1 MKIVYT
7 HLLNLLEQQPK
18 LEELSELLFQLG
30 HEHEI
35 DGEVL
40 DMEITPNRG
49 DCLSL
54 KGLARDL
61 NYFYQAKELPKSDIT
76 LPALEL
82 QFDNKAQD
90 MCPNISFMQIEI
102 EQVPTKY
109 EPYLEAYFADLSINR
124 NNFFT
129 DISNYLAYESGQPTH
144 CFDQSSM
151 QGHFSLAK
159 KKLKT
164 KFKTLLD
171 TEIELTNE
179 NLVFLLDD
187 QVISLAG
194 IMGGASTACSADTTK
209 VLVECAYFQPEE
221 ILGKARK
228 YNLSSEAAYKFERG
242 VDYLC
247 QEEVLR
253 RFLQIVSEH
262 TEVKSVAL
270 YSKQNKTTLAEVQYN
285 GDKLNAVVGINI
297 SQQEQKA
304 YLNALGFEAGKSITV
319 PAHRSDVDQLNDLA
333 EEVTR
338 MIGYN
343 NIPSQVLALPIMAK
357 QHKRSFEELVSR
369 YLINQGCFEVINNPF
384 TDFEGKEAIAVD
396 NPLDKQRAMLRTC
409 LMNSIRIN
417 IAYNQNRQKDSIKFF
432 EFSDIYKTSGTE
444 RRFAFAISGRVNKNA
459 KEFNTQLDY
468 AYLKGLVN
476 SICNDI
482 LKVQPTYELASKRGY
497 DFYESL
503 TLNGIEIGGLG
514 KISEDTIESKVKTPV
529 FACELTI
536 DDLKVP
542 DHNFV
547 PTSDFPASYRDLSF
561 SLSDLEKVGTLTEL
575 VNNTTTNH
583 DLLRESFIF
592 DFFQNKKL
600 NLLKLGFRFKFQAAD
615 RSLTDEEIDE
625 IMDKLISNSMAL
637 DGISI
642 EGL

>member
-1 MKIVYT
+1 MKIVYS

-61 NYFYQAKELPKSDIT
+61 NYFYQAKELPKSDVEI
-76 LPALEL
+76 PALDL
-82 QFDNKAQD
+82 QFENKAQEL
-90 MCPNISFMQIEI
+90 CPNISFMEIEI
-102 EQVPTKY
+102 KKVPTKY
-109 EPYLEAYFADLSINR
+109 KPYLDSYFTDLGINK

-129 DISNYLAYESGQPTH
+129 DISNYIAYESGQPTH
-144 CFDQSSM
+144 CFDQSTM
-151 QGHFSLAK
+151 LGHFSLAK
-159 KKLKT
+159 KELKT
-164 KFKTLLD
+164 KFRTLLD
-171 TEIELTNE
+171 SEIELTDE

-187 QVISLAG
+187 EVISLAG
-194 IMGGASTACSADTTK
+194 TMGGASTACSADTTK
-209 VLVECAYFQPEE
+209 VLIECAYFQPEE

-247 QEEVLR
+247 QEDVLR
-253 RFLQIVSEH
+253 RFLYIVSEH
-262 TEVKSVAL
+262 TEVESVSF
-270 YSKQNKTTLAEVQYN
+270 YSEQKKTTLSEVSFDS
-285 GDKLNAVVGINI
+285 DKLNSVIGINI
-297 SQQEQKA
+297 SEQEQLS
-304 YLNALGFEAGKSITV
+304 YLKALGFEFGNSIIV
-319 PAHRSDVDQLNDLA
+319 PAHRSDVDQINDLA

-343 NIPSQVLALPIMAK
+343 NIPSQVLALPVMAK
-357 QHKRSFEELVSR
+357 HRKRSFEDMVGR

-384 TDFEGKEAIAVD
+384 SDFEGKEAIAVD

-409 LMNSIRIN
+409 LMNSIRTN

-432 EFSDIYKTSGTE
+432 EFSDIYKTSGSE
-444 RRFAFAISGRVNKNA
+444 RRFALAIAGRVNKNA
-459 KEFNTQLDY
+459 KEFNAQLDY
-468 AYLKGLVN
+468 GYLKGLIN
-476 SICNDI
+476 SICTDI
-482 LKVQPTYELASKRGY
+482 LKAQPTYELADKRGY
-497 DFYESL
+497 DFYEAL
-503 TLNGIEIGGLG
+503 TINGSKIGGLG
-514 KISEDTIESKVKTPV
+514 KISKETIDTKVKTPV

-536 DDLKVP
+536 DDLEVP
-542 DHNFV
+542 DNNFV

-561 SLSDLEKVGTLTEL
+561 SLSDLEKVGTLTQL
-575 VNNTTTNH
+575 VNTTTEYH
-583 DLLRESFIF
+583 DLLTESFIF

-615 RSLTDEEIDE
+615 KSLTDEEIDQ
-625 IMDKLISNSMAL
+625 IMDKLISDSMAL

>member
-18 LEELSELLFQLG
+18 LKELSDLLFQLG

-61 NYFYQAKELPKSDIT
+61 NYFYQARELPKSDMT

-90 MCPNISFMQIEI
+90 VCPNISFMQIEI

-109 EPYLEAYFADLSINR
+109 EPYLEAYFANLGINK

-171 TEIELTNE
+171 TEIELTGE
-179 NLVFLLDD
+179 NLVFSLDD

-194 IMGGASTACSADTTK
+194 IMGGASTACSATTTQ
-209 VLVECAYFQPEE
+209 VLVECAYFKPEE

-228 YNLSSEAAYKFERG
+228 YNLSSDAAYKFERG

-247 QEEVLR
+247 QEDVLR
-253 RFLQIVSEH
+253 RFLQIVCDH
-262 TEVKSVAL
+262 TKVKSVSLYTEQSKIAL
-270 YSKQNKTTLAEVQYN
+270 ADVPYDSA
-285 GDKLNAVVGINI
+285 KLNAVLGINI
-297 SQQEQKA
+297 TEKEQLG
-304 YLNALGFEAGKSITV
+304 YLSALGFQSGKNITV

-343 NIPSQVLALPIMAK
+343 NIPSKVLALPVMAK
-357 QHKRSFEELVSR
+357 KQQRSFEELVGN

-409 LMNSIRIN
+409 LMNSIRN
-417 IAYNQNRQKDSIKFF
+417 NVAYNQNRQKDSIKFF
-432 EFSDIYKTSGTE
+432 EFSDIYKTSGRE
-444 RRFAFAISGRVNKNA
+444 RRFALAISGRVNKNA

-482 LKVQPTYELASKRGY
+482 LKVQPAYELVSKRGY

-514 KISEDTIESKVKTPV
+514 KISKDTIDSKVKTSV

-542 DHNFV
+542 DNNFV
-547 PTSDFPASYRDLSF
+547 PTSDFPASYRDLSY

-600 NLLKLGFRFKFQAAD
+600 DILKLGFRFKFQAAD
-615 RSLTDEEIDE
+615 KSLTDEEIDE
-625 IMDKLISNSMAL
+625 IMDKLISDSMAL

>member
-1 MKIVYT
+1 MKIVYS

-18 LEELSELLFQLG
+18 LKELSELLFQLG

-61 NYFYQAKELPKSDIT
+61 NYFYQAKELPKSDMT

-90 MCPNISFMQIEI
+90 VCPNISFMEIEI

-109 EPYLEAYFADLSINR
+109 EPYLEAYFADLGINK

-144 CFDQSSM
+144 CFDQNAM

-171 TEIELTNE
+171 TEIELTEE
-179 NLVFLLDD
+179 NLVFSLDD
-187 QVISLAG
+187 AVVSLAG

-270 YSKQNKTTLAEVQYN
+270 YSEQNKTTLAEVPYN
-285 GDKLNAVVGINI
+285 SDKLNAVVGIDI
-297 SQQEQKA
+297 SQQEQIA
-304 YLNALGFEAGKSITV
+304 YLSALGFEAGKSITV

-343 NIPSQVLALPIMAK
+343 NIASQVLALPVRAK
-357 QHKRSFEELVSR
+357 KQQRSFEELVGN
-369 YLINQGCFEVINNPF
+369 YLINQGFFEVINNPF
-384 TDFEGKEAIAVD
+384 TNFEGKEAIAVD

-417 IAYNQNRQKDSIKFF
+417 IAYNHNRQKDSIKFF

-444 RRFAFAISGRVNKNA
+444 RRFALAIAGRVNKNA
-459 KEFNTQLDY
+459 KEFNAQLDY
-468 AYLKGLVN
+468 GYLKGQVN
-476 SICNDI
+476 SICTDI
-482 LKVQPTYELASKRGY
+482 LKVQPTYELADKRGY
-497 DFYESL
+497 DFYENL
-503 TLNGIEIGGLG
+503 TINGSKIGGLG
-514 KISEDTIESKVKTPV
+514 KISKETIDTKVKTPV

-536 DDLKVP
+536 DDLQVP
-542 DHNFV
+542 DKNFV

-575 VNNTTTNH
+575 VNTYTKSH
-583 DLLRESFIF
+583 DLITESFVF

-600 NLLKLGFRFKFQAAD
+600 NILKLGFRFKFQASD
-615 RSLTDEEIDE
+615 KSLTDEEIDK
-625 IMDKLISNSMAL
+625 IIDKLINDSMAL

>member
-1 MKIVYT
+1 MKIVYS
-7 HLLNLLEQQPK
+7 HLLNHLEQQPK
-18 LEELSELLFQLG
+18 LKELSDLLFQLG

-61 NYFYQAKELPKSDIT
+61 NYFYQAKELPKSDMT
-76 LPALEL
+76 LPALDL

-90 MCPNISFMQIEI
+90 VCPNISFMQIEI

-109 EPYLEAYFADLSINR
+109 EPYLEAYFADLGINK

-144 CFDQSSM
+144 CFDQNTM

-171 TEIELTNE
+171 TEIELTEE
-179 NLVFLLDD
+179 NLVFSLDD
-187 QVISLAG
+187 AVVSLAG

-209 VLVECAYFQPEE
+209 VLVECAYFKPQE

-228 YNLSSEAAYKFERG
+228 YNLSSDAAYKFERG

-270 YSKQNKTTLAEVQYN
+270 YSEQNKTTLTEVPYN
-285 GDKLNAVVGINI
+285 SNKLNAVVGIDI
-297 SQQEQKA
+297 SQQEQMA
-304 YLNALGFEAGKSITV
+304 YLSALGFEAGKSITV

-343 NIPSQVLALPIMAK
+343 NIPSQVLALPVRAK
-357 QHKRSFEELVSR
+357 KQQRSFEELVGN
-369 YLINQGCFEVINNPF
+369 YLINQGFFEVINNPF

-417 IAYNQNRQKDSIKFF
+417 IAFNQNRQKDSIKFF

-444 RRFAFAISGRVNKNA
+444 RRFALAISGRVNKNA
-459 KEFNTQLDY
+459 KEFNAQLDY
-468 AYLKGLVN
+468 GHLKGLMN

-482 LKVQPTYELASKRGY
+482 LKVQPTYELANKRGY

-503 TLNGIEIGGLG
+503 SLNGIEIGGLG
-514 KISEDTIESKVKTPV
+514 KISKDTIESKVKTPV

-536 DDLKVP
+536 DNLAAP
-542 DHNFV
+542 DNQLT

-561 SLSDLEKVGTLTEL
+561 SLSDLEKVGTLTKL
-575 VNNTTTNH
+575 VDDITNNN
-583 DLLRESFIF
+583 DLITESFIF

-600 NLLKLGFRFKFQAAD
+600 NLLKLGFRFKFQAND
-615 RSLTDEEIDE
+615 KSLTDEEIDQ
-625 IMDKLISNSMAL
+625 IMDKLISDSLAL

>member
-1 MKIVYT
+1 MKIVYS

-18 LEELSELLFQLG
+18 LKELSDLLFQLG

-54 KGLARDL
+54 RGLARDL
-61 NYFYQAKELPKSDIT
+61 NYFYKAKELPKSDMI

-90 MCPNISFMQIEI
+90 VCPNISFMQIEI
-102 EQVPTKY
+102 EQVPTEY
-109 EPYLEAYFADLSINR
+109 EPYLEAYFADLGINK

-144 CFDQSSM
+144 CFDQNTM

-171 TEIELTNE
+171 TEIELTEE
-179 NLVFLLDD
+179 NLVFSLDD
-187 QVISLAG
+187 AVISLAG

-262 TEVKSVAL
+262 TEVMSVTL
-270 YSKQNKTTLAEVQYN
+270 YSEQNKTTLAEVPYN
-285 GDKLNAVVGINI
+285 GDKLNAVVGIDI
-297 SQQEQKA
+297 SQQEQMA
-304 YLNALGFEAGKSITV
+304 YLSALGFEAGKSITV

-343 NIPSQVLALPIMAK
+343 NVPSQVLALPVMAK
-357 QHKRSFEELVSR
+357 KQKRSFEELVGD

-396 NPLDKQRAMLRTC
+396 NPLDKQRAVLRTC
-409 LMNSIRIN
+409 LMNSIRAN

-444 RRFAFAISGRVNKNA
+444 RRFALAISGRVNKNA
-459 KEFNTQLDY
+459 KEFNAQLDY
-468 AYLKGLVN
+468 VYLKGLVN

-497 DFYESL
+497 VFYESL
-503 TLNGIEIGGLG
+503 TLNGIEIGGMG
-514 KISEDTIESKVKTPV
+514 KISKETIDSKVKTSV

-542 DHNFV
+542 DNNFM

-561 SLSDLEKVGTLTEL
+561 NLSDLEKVGTLTEL
-575 VNNTTTNH
+575 VNNTTANH
-583 DLLRESFIF
+583 DLLTESFIF

-615 RSLTDEEIDE
+615 KSLTDEEIDQ
-625 IMDKLISNSMAL
+625 IMDKLISDSMAL

>member
-1 MKIVYT
+1 MKIVYS
-7 HLLNLLEQQPK
+7 HLLNLLEQQPNLK
-18 LEELSELLFQLG
+18 ELSDLLFQLG

-61 NYFYQAKELPKSDIT
+61 NYFYQAKELPKSDMT

-90 MCPNISFMQIEI
+90 VCPNISFMQIEI

-109 EPYLEAYFADLSINR
+109 EPYLEAYFADLGINK

-144 CFDQSSM
+144 CFDQSTM
-151 QGHFSLAK
+151 EGYFSLEK
-159 KKLKT
+159 KELKT
-164 KFKTLLD
+164 KFNTLLGS
-171 TEIELTNE
+171 EIELTDD
-179 NLVFLLDD
+179 NLVFSLDD
-187 QVISLAG
+187 EVISLAG
-194 IMGGASTACSADTTK
+194 TMGGASTACSTNTTNA
-209 VLVECAYFQPEE
+209 LVECAYFKPEE

-247 QEEVLR
+247 QEDVLR
-253 RFLQIVSEH
+253 RFLQIVCDH
-262 TEVKSVAL
+262 TNVKSVSIYSEQSKKAL
-270 YSKQNKTTLAEVQYN
+270 TEVVY
-285 GDKLNAVVGINI
+285 DSSKLNSVIGIDI
-297 SQQEQKA
+297 TEQEQLS
-304 YLNALGFEAGKSITV
+304 YLSALGFKAGKNMTV
-319 PAHRSDVDQLNDLA
+319 PPHRSDVDQLNDLA

-343 NIPSQVLALPIMAK
+343 NIPSQVLALPVRAK
-357 QHKRSFEELVSR
+357 KQQRSFEELVGN

-384 TDFEGKEAIAVD
+384 TDFVSKEAIAVD
-396 NPLDKQRAMLRTC
+396 NPLDKQRGMLRTC
-409 LMNSIRIN
+409 LMNSIRAN

-432 EFSDIYKTSGTE
+432 EFSDIYKISGSE
-444 RRFAFAISGRVNKNA
+444 RRFALAVSGRINKNA
-459 KEFNTQLDY
+459 AEFNAQLDY

-476 SICNDI
+476 NICNDI
-482 LKVQPTYELASKRGY
+482 LKVQATYKLSDQSGY

-503 TLNGIEIGGLG
+503 SLNGIKLGGLG
-514 KISEDTIESKVKTPV
+514 KISKDTIDSKVKTPV

-536 DDLKVP
+536 DNLAVP
-542 DHNFV
+542 DNQF
-547 PTSDFPASYRDLSF
+547 TSISDFPASYRDLSF
-561 SLSDLEKVGTLTEL
+561 SLSDLAKVGILTEL
-575 VNNTTTNH
+575 VNDVTNGN
-583 DLLRESFIF
+583 DLLTESFIF

-600 NLLKLGFRFKFQAAD
+600 NLLKLGFRFKFQAED
-615 RSLTDEEIDE
+615 KSLTDEEIDQ
-625 IMDKLISNSMAL
+625 IMDKLISKSLTL

>member
-1 MKIVYT
+1 MKIVYP
-7 HLLNLLEQQPK
+7 HLLNFLEQQPK
-18 LEELSELLFQLG
+18 LEELSELLLQLG

-61 NYFYQAKELPKSDIT
+61 NYFYQAKELPKSTMT
-76 LPALEL
+76 LPELDL

-90 MCPNISFMQIEI
+90 LCPNISFMQIEI
-102 EQVPTKY
+102 DKVPTKY
-109 EPYLEAYFADLSINR
+109 EPYLEAYFTNLGISK

-151 QGHFSLAK
+151 QGNFSLEKKNLKAK
-159 KKLKT
+159 
-164 KFKTLLD
+164 FNTLLGS
-171 TEIELTNE
+171 EIELTEE

-187 QVISLAG
+187 EVISLAG
-194 IMGGASTACSADTTK
+194 TMGGASTACSDATTK

-247 QEEVLR
+247 QEDVLR
-253 RFLQIVSEH
+253 RFLHIVSEH
-262 TEVKSVAL
+262 AEIKSVAF
-270 YSKQNKTTLAEVQYN
+270 YSEQNKTTLAEVPFN
-285 GDKLNAVVGINI
+285 ADKLNAVVGIDI
-297 SQQEQKA
+297 AEQEQLD
-304 YLNALGFEAGKSITV
+304 YLSALGFVAGKNITV

-333 EEVTR
+333 EEITR

-343 NIPSQVLALPIMAK
+343 NIPSQVLALPIMTK
-357 QHKRSFEELVSR
+357 QHKRSFEEQVGS

-396 NPLDKQRAMLRTC
+396 NPLDKQRSMLRTC
-409 LMNSIRIN
+409 LMNSIRAN

-444 RRFAFAISGRVNKNA
+444 RRFALAIAGRVNKNA
-459 KEFNTQLDY
+459 KEFNAQLDY
-468 AYLKGLVN
+468 GYLKGLVN
-476 SICNDI
+476 SIFVDI
-482 LKVQPTYELASKRGY
+482 LKVQPTYELADKRGY
-497 DFYESL
+497 DFYE
-503 TLNGIEIGGLG
+503 TLIINGRKIGGLG
-514 KISEDTIESKVKTPV
+514 KISNETIDTKVKTPV
-529 FACELTI
+529 FACELII
-536 DDLKVP
+536 DNLKIP
-542 DHNFV
+542 DNQFAL
-547 PTSDFPASYRDLSF
+547 TSDFPASYRDLSY
-561 SLSDLEKVGTLTEL
+561 SLSDLEKVGTLTEI
-575 VNNTTTNH
+575 VNAATENY
-583 DLLRESFIF
+583 DLLTESFIF

-600 NLLKLGFRFKFQAAD
+600 DLLKLGFRFKFQAAD
-615 RSLTDEEIDE
+615 KSLTDEEIDQ
-625 IMDKLISNSMAL
+625 IMDKLISDSMAL

>member
-1 MKIVYT
+1 MKIVYS

-18 LEELSELLFQLG
+18 LKELSDILFQLG

-61 NYFYQAKELPKSDIT
+61 NYFYQAKELPKSDMT

-90 MCPNISFMQIEI
+90 VCPNISFMQIEI

-109 EPYLEAYFADLSINR
+109 EPYLEAYFANLGIKK

-144 CFDQSSM
+144 CFDQNTM

-171 TEIELTNE
+171 TEIELTEE
-179 NLVFLLDD
+179 NLVFSLDD
-187 QVISLAG
+187 TVISLAG

-247 QEEVLR
+247 QEETLR

-270 YSKQNKTTLAEVQYN
+270 YSEQNKTTLMEVPYN
-285 GDKLNAVVGINI
+285 SNKLNAVVGIDI
-297 SQQEQKA
+297 SQQEQMA
-304 YLNALGFEAGKSITV
+304 YFGALGFEAGKNITV
-319 PAHRSDVDQLNDLA
+319 PAYRSDVTQLNDLA

-343 NIPSQVLALPIMAK
+343 NIPSQVLALPVMTK
-357 QHKRSFEELVSR
+357 QHKRSFEDLVGR
-369 YLINQGCFEVINNPF
+369 YLINQGFFEVINNPF
-384 TDFEGKEAIAVD
+384 TDFEGKKAIAVD

-444 RRFAFAISGRVNKNA
+444 RRFALAISGRVNKNA
-459 KEFNTQLDY
+459 KEFNAQLDY
-468 AYLKGLVN
+468 GHLKGLVN

-482 LKVQPTYELASKRGY
+482 LKVQPTFELANKRGY

-503 TLNGIEIGGLG
+503 TLNGTEIGGLG
-514 KISEDTIESKVKTPV
+514 KISKDTIESKVKTPV

-536 DDLKVP
+536 NNLAVP
-542 DHNFV
+542 DNKFT

-561 SLSDLEKVGTLTEL
+561 SLINLDKVGTLTKL
-575 VNNTTTNH
+575 IDNTTNNN
-583 DLLRESFIF
+583 DLITESFIF

-600 NLLKLGFRFKFQAAD
+600 NLLKLGFRFKFHAKD
-615 RSLTDEEIDE
+615 KSLRDEEIDQ
-625 IMDKLISNSMAL
+625 IMDKLISDSLAV

>member
-1 MKIVYT
+1 MKIVYS
-7 HLLNLLEQQPK
+7 HLLKFLEKQPK

-61 NYFYQAKELPKSDIT
+61 NYFYQTKELPKSNME
-76 LPALEL
+76 LPALDL

-90 MCPNISFMQIEI
+90 VCPNISFMQIEI

-109 EPYLEAYFADLSINR
+109 EPYLEAYFTDLGINK

-144 CFDQSSM
+144 CFDQSTM
-151 QGHFSLAK
+151 EGHFSLEK

-164 KFKTLLD
+164 NFKTLLD
-171 TEIELTNE
+171 TEIELTDE
-179 NLVFLLDD
+179 NLVFSLGNE
-187 QVISLAG
+187 VISLAG
-194 IMGGASTACSADTTK
+194 IMGGASTACSATTTQ
-209 VLVECAYFQPEE
+209 VLVECAYFQPQE

-228 YNLSSEAAYKFERG
+228 YNLSSDAAYKFERG

-247 QEEVLR
+247 QEDVLR
-253 RFLQIVSEH
+253 RFLQIVCDH
-262 TEVKSVAL
+262 TNVKSVSIYAE
-270 YSKQNKTTLAEVQYN
+270 KNKTALAEVAY
-285 GDKLNAVVGINI
+285 DTAKLNAVIGIDI
-297 SQQEQKA
+297 TEQEQLG
-304 YLNALGFEAGKSITV
+304 YLTALGFQSGKNMTV

-343 NIPSQVLALPIMAK
+343 NIPSQVLALPVMAK
-357 QHKRSFEELVSR
+357 KQKKSFEELVGN

-384 TDFEGKEAIAVD
+384 TDYVGKEAIAVD

-409 LMNSIRIN
+409 LMNSIRTN
-417 IAYNQNRQKDSIKFF
+417 IAYNQNRQKDSIKLF
-432 EFSDIYKTSGTE
+432 EFSDIYKISGTE
-444 RRFAFAISGRVNKNA
+444 RRFALAISGRVNKNA
-459 KEFNTQLDY
+459 AEFNAQLDY
-468 AYLKGLVN
+468 AYLKGLMN

-482 LKVQPTYELASKRGY
+482 LKVQPTYELADKRGY

-503 TLNGIEIGGLG
+503 TLNGIRIGGLG
-514 KISEDTIESKVKTPV
+514 KISKETIDSKVKTSV

-536 DDLKVP
+536 DALEVP
-542 DHNFV
+542 DNHFV
-547 PTSDFPASYRDLSF
+547 QTSDFPASYRDLSF
-561 SLSDLEKVGTLTEL
+561 SLSDLEKVHTLTEI
-575 VNNTTTNH
+575 VNATTLNH
-583 DLLRESFIF
+583 ELLKESFIF

-600 NLLKLGFRFKFQAAD
+600 NLLKLGFRFKFQAED
-615 RSLTDEEIDE
+615 KSLTDEEIDQ
-625 IMDKLISNSMAL
+625 IMDNLISDSLAL

>member
-1 MKIVYT
+1 MKIVYS

-18 LEELSELLFQLG
+18 LQELSDLLFQLG

-35 DGEVL
+35 DGEIL

-61 NYFYQAKELPKSDIT
+61 NYFYQAKELPKSDMT

-90 MCPNISFMQIEI
+90 LCPNISFMQIEI

-109 EPYLEAYFADLSINR
+109 EPYLEAYFANLGINK

-144 CFDQSSM
+144 CFDQNTM

-171 TEIELTNE
+171 TEIELTEE
-179 NLVFLLDD
+179 NLVFSLDD
-187 QVISLAG
+187 TVISLAG

-270 YSKQNKTTLAEVQYN
+270 YSEQNKTTLMEVPYN
-285 GDKLNAVVGINI
+285 SNKLNAVVGIDI
-297 SQQEQKA
+297 SQQEQMA
-304 YLNALGFEAGKSITV
+304 YLRALGFEAGKSITV

-343 NIPSQVLALPIMAK
+343 NIPSQVLALPVRAK
-357 QHKRSFEELVSR
+357 KQQRSFEELVGN
-369 YLINQGCFEVINNPF
+369 YLINQGFFEVINNPF

-444 RRFAFAISGRVNKNA
+444 RRFALAISGRVNKNA
-459 KEFNTQLDY
+459 KEFNIQLDY
-468 AYLKGLVN
+468 GHLKGLVN

-482 LKVQPTYELASKRGY
+482 LKVQPTYELANKRGY

-514 KISEDTIESKVKTPV
+514 KISKDTIESKVKTPV

-536 DDLKVP
+536 DNLAVP
-542 DHNFV
+542 DNQLT

-561 SLSDLEKVGTLTEL
+561 SLSDLEKVGTLTKL
-575 VNNTTTNH
+575 VDDSTNEN
-583 DLLRESFIF
+583 DLITESFIF

-600 NLLKLGFRFKFQAAD
+600 NLLKLGFRFKFQAND
-615 RSLTDEEIDE
+615 KSLTDEEIDQ
-625 IMDKLISNSMAL
+625 IMSKLISDSLAL

>member
-1 MKIVYT
+1 MKIVYS

-18 LEELSELLFQLG
+18 LKELSELLFQLG

-61 NYFYQAKELPKSDIT
+61 NYFYQTKELPKSDLN
-76 LPALEL
+76 LPVLEL

-90 MCPNISFMQIEI
+90 VCPNISFMQIEI

-109 EPYLEAYFADLSINR
+109 EPYLEAYFADLGINK

-144 CFDQSSM
+144 CFDQNNM

-171 TEIELTNE
+171 TEIELTEE
-179 NLVFLLDD
+179 NLVFSLEDK
-187 QVISLAG
+187 VISLAG

-228 YNLSSEAAYKFERG
+228 YNLNSEAAYKFERG

-270 YSKQNKTTLAEVQYN
+270 YSEQNKTTLTEVPYN
-285 GDKLNAVVGINI
+285 GDKLNAVIGIDI
-297 SQQEQKA
+297 SQQEQMN
-304 YLNALGFEAGKSITV
+304 YLSALGFEYGKSITV

-343 NIPSQVLALPIMAK
+343 NIPSQVLALPVMAK
-357 QHKRSFEELVSR
+357 QNKRSFEGLVGS

-384 TDFEGKEAIAVD
+384 TDFAGKEAIAVD

-432 EFSDIYKTSGTE
+432 EFSDIYKTSGKE
-444 RRFAFAISGRVNKNA
+444 RRFVLAISGRVNKNA
-459 KEFNTQLDY
+459 KEFNAQLDY

-482 LKVQPTYELASKRGY
+482 LKVQPTYQLTNKRGY

-503 TLNGIEIGGLG
+503 SLNSIKIGGLG
-514 KISEDTIESKVKTPV
+514 KITKDTIESKVKTPV

-536 DDLKVP
+536 DNLTVP
-542 DHNFV
+542 DNQFT

-561 SLSDLEKVGTLTEL
+561 SLSDLDGAGTLTKL
-575 VNNTTTNH
+575 VDDTTNGC
-583 DLLRESFIF
+583 DLITESFIF

-600 NLLKLGFRFKFQAAD
+600 NLLKLGFRFKFQAED
-615 RSLTDEEIDE
+615 KSLTDEEIDK
-625 IMDKLISNSMAL
+625 IMDKLISDSLAL

>member
-1 MKIVYT
+1 MKIVYS

-18 LEELSELLFQLG
+18 LKELSDLFFQLG

-61 NYFYQAKELPKSDIT
+61 NYFYQTKELPKSDMT

-90 MCPNISFMQIEI
+90 VCPNISFMQIEI

-109 EPYLEAYFADLSINR
+109 EPYLEAYFADLGINK

-144 CFDQSSM
+144 CFDQSTM
-151 QGHFSLAK
+151 EGYFSLEK
-159 KKLKT
+159 KELKT
-164 KFKTLLD
+164 KFNTLLGS
-171 TEIELTNE
+171 EIELTDD
-179 NLVFLLDD
+179 NLVFSLDD
-187 QVISLAG
+187 EVISIAG
-194 IMGGASTACSADTTK
+194 TMGGASTACSTNTTNA
-209 VLVECAYFQPEE
+209 LVECAYFKPEE

-247 QEEVLR
+247 QEDVLR
-253 RFLQIVSEH
+253 RFLQIVCDH
-262 TEVKSVAL
+262 TNVKSVSIYSEQSKKAL
-270 YSKQNKTTLAEVQYN
+270 TEVVY
-285 GDKLNAVVGINI
+285 DSSKLNSVIGIDI
-297 SQQEQKA
+297 TEQEQLS
-304 YLNALGFEAGKSITV
+304 YLSALGFQAGKNMTV
-319 PAHRSDVDQLNDLA
+319 PPHRSDVDQLNDLA

-343 NIPSQVLALPIMAK
+343 NIPSQVLALPVRAK
-357 QHKRSFEELVSR
+357 KQQRSFEELVGN

-384 TDFEGKEAIAVD
+384 TDFVSKEAIAVD
-396 NPLDKQRAMLRTC
+396 NPLDKQRGMLRTC
-409 LMNSIRIN
+409 LMNSIRAN

-432 EFSDIYKTSGTE
+432 EFSDIYKISGSE
-444 RRFAFAISGRVNKNA
+444 RRFALAVSGRINKNA
-459 KEFNTQLDY
+459 AEFNAQLDY

-482 LKVQPTYELASKRGY
+482 LKVQATYKLSDQSGY

-503 TLNGIEIGGLG
+503 SLNGIKLGGLG
-514 KISEDTIESKVKTPV
+514 KISKDTIDSKVKTPV

-536 DDLKVP
+536 DNLAVP
-542 DHNFV
+542 DNQF
-547 PTSDFPASYRDLSF
+547 TSISDFPASYRDLSF
-561 SLSDLEKVGTLTEL
+561 SLSDLAKVGILTEL
-575 VNNTTTNH
+575 VNDVTNGN
-583 DLLRESFIF
+583 DLLTESFIF

-600 NLLKLGFRFKFQAAD
+600 NLLKLGFRFKFQAED
-615 RSLTDEEIDE
+615 KSLTDEEIDQ
-625 IMDKLISNSMAL
+625 IMDKLISKSLTL

>member
-18 LEELSELLFQLG
+18 LKELSDLLFQLG

-35 DGEVL
+35 EGEVF

-61 NYFYQAKELPKSDIT
+61 NYFYQAKELPKSNME
-76 LPALEL
+76 LPALDL

-90 MCPNISFMQIEI
+90 VCPNISFMQIEI

-109 EPYLEAYFADLSINR
+109 EPYLEAYFADLGINK

-144 CFDQSSM
+144 CFDQNTM

-171 TEIELTNE
+171 TEIELTEE
-179 NLVFLLDD
+179 NLVFSLDD
-187 QVISLAG
+187 EVISLAG
-194 IMGGASTACSADTTK
+194 TMGGDSTACSADTTK

-270 YSKQNKTTLAEVQYN
+270 YSEQNKTTLTEVPYN
-285 GDKLNAVVGINI
+285 SNKLNAVVGIDI
-297 SQQEQKA
+297 SQQEQMD
-304 YLNALGFEAGKSITV
+304 YLSALGFEAGKNITV
-319 PAHRSDVDQLNDLA
+319 PAHRSDIDQLNDLA
-333 EEVTR
+333 EEVAR

-343 NIPSQVLALPIMAK
+343 NIASQVLALPVRAK
-357 QHKRSFEELVSR
+357 KQQRSFEELVGN
-369 YLINQGCFEVINNPF
+369 YLINQGFFEVINNPF

-444 RRFAFAISGRVNKNA
+444 RRFALAISGRVNKNA
-459 KEFNTQLDY
+459 KEFNAQLDY
-468 AYLKGLVN
+468 GYLKGLLN
-476 SICNDI
+476 NICNDI
-482 LKVQPTYELASKRGY
+482 LKTQPSYELADKSGY
-497 DFYESL
+497 DFCESL
-503 TLNGIEIGGLG
+503 MLNGIKIGGLG
-514 KISEDTIESKVKTPV
+514 KINKDTIDSKVKTPV

-536 DDLKVP
+536 NALAVP
-542 DHNFV
+542 DNNFV

-575 VNNTTTNH
+575 VNTTTKNNA
-583 DLLRESFIF
+583 LLTESFVF

-615 RSLTDEEIDE
+615 KSLTDEEIDQ
-625 IMDKLISNSMAL
+625 IMDKLISDSMLL

>member
-1 MKIVYT
+1 MKIVYS

-18 LEELSELLFQLG
+18 LKELSDLLFQLG

-61 NYFYQAKELPKSDIT
+61 NYFYQAKELPKSDMT

-90 MCPNISFMQIEI
+90 VCPNISFMEIEI

-109 EPYLEAYFADLSINR
+109 EPYLEAYFADLGINK

-144 CFDQSSM
+144 CFDQNTM

-171 TEIELTNE
+171 TEIELTEE
-179 NLVFLLDD
+179 NLVFSLDD
-187 QVISLAG
+187 AVISLAG

-262 TEVKSVAL
+262 TEVKSVAF
-270 YSKQNKTTLAEVQYN
+270 YSEQKKTTLAEVPYN
-285 GDKLNAVVGINI
+285 SDKLNAVVGIDI
-297 SQQEQKA
+297 RQQEQMT
-304 YLNALGFEAGKSITV
+304 YLSALGFEAGKSITV
-319 PAHRSDVDQLNDLA
+319 PAHRSDVGQLNDLA

-343 NIPSQVLALPIMAK
+343 NIPTQVLALPVMAK
-357 QHKRSFEELVSR
+357 QQKRSFENLVGR

-384 TDFEGKEAIAVD
+384 TDFESKDAITVD
-396 NPLDKQRAMLRTC
+396 NPLDKQRAILRTC
-409 LMNSIRIN
+409 LMNSIRLN

-444 RRFAFAISGRVNKNA
+444 RRFALAISGRVNKNA
-459 KEFNTQLDY
+459 KEFNAQLDY
-468 AYLKGLVN
+468 AYLKGMVN

-482 LKVQPTYELASKRGY
+482 LKVQPTYELTDKRGY
-497 DFYESL
+497 NFYESL

-514 KISEDTIESKVKTPV
+514 KISKDTIGSKVKTPV

-536 DDLKVP
+536 DNLAVP
-542 DHNFV
+542 DNQLT
-547 PTSDFPASYRDLSF
+547 PISDFPASYRDLSF
-561 SLSDLEKVGTLTEL
+561 SLSDLDEVGTLTNL
-575 VNNTTTNH
+575 INDATNDNNLIT
-583 DLLRESFIF
+583 ESFIF

-600 NLLKLGFRFKFQAAD
+600 NLLKLGFRFKFQAKD
-615 RSLTDEEIDE
+615 KSLTDEEIDQ
-625 IMDKLISNSMAL
+625 IMDKLISDSIAL

>member
-1 MKIVYT
+1 MKIVYS

-18 LEELSELLFQLG
+18 LKELSDLLFQLG

-61 NYFYQAKELPKSDIT
+61 NYFYQAKELPKSDMT

-90 MCPNISFMQIEI
+90 VCPNISFMQIEI

-109 EPYLEAYFADLSINR
+109 EPYLEAYFADLGINK

-144 CFDQSSM
+144 CFDQNTM

-171 TEIELTNE
+171 TEIELTEE
-179 NLVFLLDD
+179 NLVFSLDD
-187 QVISLAG
+187 AVISLAG

-270 YSKQNKTTLAEVQYN
+270 YSEQNKTTLTEVPYN
-285 GDKLNAVVGINI
+285 SNKLNAVVGIDI
-297 SQQEQKA
+297 SQQEQMA
-304 YLNALGFEAGKSITV
+304 YLSALGFEAGKSITV

-343 NIPSQVLALPIMAK
+343 NIPSQVLALPVRAK
-357 QHKRSFEELVSR
+357 KQQRSFEELVGN
-369 YLINQGCFEVINNPF
+369 YLINQGFFEVINNPF

-444 RRFAFAISGRVNKNA
+444 RRFALAISGRVNKNA
-459 KEFNTQLDY
+459 KEFNAQLDY
-468 AYLKGLVN
+468 GHLKGLVN

-482 LKVQPTYELASKRGY
+482 LKVQPTYELANKRGY

-514 KISEDTIESKVKTPV
+514 KISKDTIESKVKTPV

-536 DDLKVP
+536 NNLAVP
-542 DHNFV
+542 NNQLA
-547 PTSDFPASYRDLSF
+547 PSSDFPASYRDLSF
-561 SLSDLEKVGTLTEL
+561 SLSDLEKVGTLTKL
-575 VNNTTTNH
+575 VDVATNDN
-583 DLLRESFIF
+583 DLITESFIF

-600 NLLKLGFRFKFQAAD
+600 NLLKLGFRFKFQAND
-615 RSLTDEEIDE
+615 KSLTDEEIDQ
-625 IMDKLISNSMAL
+625 IMDKLISDSLAL

>member
-1 MKIVYT
+1 MKIVYS
-7 HLLNLLEQQPK
+7 HLLNLLEQKPK

-35 DGEVL
+35 HGGVL

-54 KGLARDL
+54 KGIARDL
-61 NYFYQAKELPKSDIT
+61 NYFYQAKELPKSDMT
-76 LPALEL
+76 LPALEI

-90 MCPNISFMQIEI
+90 VCPNISFMQIEI
-102 EQVPTKY
+102 EQAPTKY
-109 EPYLEAYFADLSINR
+109 EPYLEAYFADLGINR

-144 CFDQSSM
+144 CFDQNTM
-151 QGHFSLAK
+151 QGHFSLTK
-159 KKLKT
+159 KRLKT

-171 TEIELTNE
+171 TEIELTDE
-179 NLVFLLDD
+179 NLVFSLDD

-242 VDYLC
+242 VDYIC

-253 RFLQIVSEH
+253 RFLHIVSEH

-270 YSKQNKTTLAEVQYN
+270 YSEQNKTTLAEVPYDANQ
-285 GDKLNAVVGINI
+285 LNAVVGIDI
-297 SQQEQKA
+297 SEQEQMA
-304 YLNALGFEAGKSITV
+304 YLSALGFATGKNMTV

-333 EEVTR
+333 EEVAR

-343 NIPSQVLALPIMAK
+343 NIPSQVLALPVMAK
-357 QHKRSFEELVSR
+357 QHKRSFEELVGR

-384 TDFEGKEAIAVD
+384 TDFEGKEAIPVD
-396 NPLDKQRAMLRTC
+396 NPLDKQRAKLRTC

-444 RRFAFAISGRVNKNA
+444 RRFALAISGRVNKNA
-459 KEFNTQLDY
+459 KEFNAQLDY

-482 LKVQPTYELASKRGY
+482 LKVQPTYGLASKRGY

-583 DLLRESFIF
+583 GLLRESFIF

>member
-1 MKIVYT
+1 MKIVYS
-7 HLLNLLEQQPK
+7 HLLNFLEQQPK
-18 LEELSELLFQLG
+18 LEELSELLLQLG

-35 DGEVL
+35 DDEVL

-61 NYFYQAKELPKSDIT
+61 NYFYQAKELPKSTMT
-76 LPALEL
+76 LPALDL

-90 MCPNISFMQIEI
+90 LCPNISFMQIEI

-109 EPYLEAYFADLSINR
+109 EPYLEAYFTNLGISK

-129 DISNYLAYESGQPTH
+129 DVSNYLAYESGQPTH
-144 CFDQSSM
+144 CFDQNTM
-151 QGHFSLAK
+151 QGNFSLEKKNLKAK
-159 KKLKT
+159 
-164 KFKTLLD
+164 FNTLLGS
-171 TEIELTNE
+171 EIELTEE

-187 QVISLAG
+187 EVISLAG
-194 IMGGASTACSADTTK
+194 TMGGASTACSDATTK

-228 YNLSSEAAYKFERG
+228 YNLTSEAAYKFERG

-247 QEEVLR
+247 QEDVLR
-253 RFLQIVSEH
+253 RFLYIVSEH
-262 TEVKSVAL
+262 AEIKSVAF
-270 YSKQNKTTLAEVQYN
+270 YSEQNKTILAEVPFDA
-285 GDKLNAVVGINI
+285 DKLNAVVGIDI
-297 SQQEQKA
+297 AEQEQFD
-304 YLNALGFEAGKSITV
+304 YLSALGFVTGKKITV

-333 EEVTR
+333 EEITR

-357 QHKRSFEELVSR
+357 QHKRSFEEQVGCF
-369 YLINQGCFEVINNPF
+369 LINQGCFEVINNPF
-384 TDFEGKEAIAVD
+384 TDFEGKESIAVD
-396 NPLDKQRAMLRTC
+396 NPLDKQRSMLRTC
-409 LMNSIRIN
+409 LMNSIRTN

-444 RRFAFAISGRVNKNA
+444 RRFALAIAGRVNKNA
-459 KEFNTQLDY
+459 KEFSAQLDY
-468 AYLKGLVN
+468 GYLKGLVN
-476 SICNDI
+476 SIFVDM
-482 LKVQPTYELASKRGY
+482 LKVQPTYELADKRGY
-497 DFYESL
+497 DFYE
-503 TLNGIEIGGLG
+503 TLIINGRKIGGLG
-514 KISEDTIESKVKTPV
+514 KISNETIDTKVKTPV
-529 FACELTI
+529 FACELII
-536 DDLKVP
+536 DDLKLP
-542 DHNFV
+542 DNQFAL
-547 PTSDFPASYRDLSF
+547 TSDFPASYRDLSY

-575 VNNTTTNH
+575 VNAATENY
-583 DLLRESFIF
+583 DLLTESFIF

-615 RSLTDEEIDE
+615 KSLTDEEIDQ
-625 IMDKLISNSMAL
+625 IMNKLISDSMAL

>member
-1 MKIVYT
+1 MKIVYS

-61 NYFYQAKELPKSDIT
+61 NYFYQAKELPKSDMEM
-76 LPALEL
+76 PALDL
-82 QFDNKAQD
+82 QFDNKAQEL
-90 MCPNISFMQIEI
+90 CPNISFMEIEI
-102 EQVPTKY
+102 EKVPTKY
-109 EPYLEAYFADLSINR
+109 ESYLESYFADLGINK

-144 CFDQSSM
+144 CFNQSTM
-151 QGHFSLAK
+151 QGHFTLAK
-159 KKLKT
+159 KELKT

-171 TEIELTNE
+171 IEIELTDD
-179 NLVFLLDD
+179 NLVFSLDD
-187 QVISLAG
+187 EVISLAG
-194 IMGGASTACSADTTK
+194 TMGGASTACSDNTTK

-242 VDYLC
+242 ADYLC
-247 QEEVLR
+247 QEDVLR
-253 RFLQIVSEH
+253 RFLYIVSEH
-262 TEVKSVAL
+262 TEIKSVAF
-270 YSKQNKTTLAEVQYN
+270 YSEQNKTTLAEVPF
-285 GDKLNAVVGINI
+285 DTDRLNAVIGIDI
-297 SQQEQKA
+297 SEKEQLG
-304 YLNALGFEAGKSITV
+304 YLSALGFVAGKNMSV

-343 NIPSQVLALPIMAK
+343 NIPSQVLALPVMAK
-357 QHKRSFEELVSR
+357 QHKRSFEDQVGR

-384 TDFEGKEAIAVD
+384 TDFEGKDAIAVD
-396 NPLDKQRAMLRTC
+396 NPLDKQRAILRTC
-409 LMNSIRIN
+409 LMNSIRTN

-444 RRFAFAISGRVNKNA
+444 RRFALVVSGRVNKNA
-459 KEFNTQLDY
+459 KEFNAQLDY
-468 AYLKGLVN
+468 GYLKGLIN
-476 SICNDI
+476 SICTDI
-482 LKVQPTYELASKRGY
+482 IKIQPTYELDDKRGY
-497 DFYESL
+497 DFYEAL
-503 TLNGIEIGGLG
+503 TLNGSKIGGLG
-514 KISEDTIESKVKTPV
+514 KISKETIDSKVKTPV

-536 DDLKVP
+536 DDLEVP
-542 DHNFV
+542 DNHFV
-547 PTSDFPASYRDLSF
+547 PISDFPASYRDLSF

-575 VNNTTTNH
+575 VKATTANQ
-583 DLLRESFIF
+583 DLLTESFIF

-600 NLLKLGFRFKFQAAD
+600 NLLKIGFRFKFQAAD
-615 RSLTDEEIDE
+615 KSLTDEEIDQ
-625 IMDKLISNSMAL
+625 IMDKVISDSMAL

>member
-1 MKIVYT
+1 MKIVYS

-18 LEELSELLFQLG
+18 LKELSDLLFQLG

-35 DGEVL
+35 DGEVF

-61 NYFYQAKELPKSDIT
+61 NYFYQAKELPKSDMT

-90 MCPNISFMQIEI
+90 VCPNISFMQIEI

-109 EPYLEAYFADLSINR
+109 KPYLEAYFADLGINK

-144 CFDQSSM
+144 CFDQNTM

-171 TEIELTNE
+171 TEIELTE
-179 NLVFLLDD
+179 KNLVFSLDD
-187 QVISLAG
+187 AVISVAG
-194 IMGGASTACSADTTK
+194 IMGGASTACSVNTSK

-253 RFLQIVSEH
+253 RFLQIVTEH

-270 YSKQNKTTLAEVQYN
+270 YSEQNKTTLSEVPYN
-285 GDKLNAVVGINI
+285 GDKLNAVVGVDI
-297 SQQEQKA
+297 SQQEQMA
-304 YLNALGFEAGKSITV
+304 YLSALGFKAGKNITV

-343 NIPSQVLALPIMAK
+343 NIPSQVLALPVMAK
-357 QHKRSFEELVSR
+357 QNKRSFEDLISR

-444 RRFAFAISGRVNKNA
+444 RRFALAISGRVNKNA
-459 KEFNTQLDY
+459 KEFNAQLDY

-482 LKVQPTYELASKRGY
+482 LKVQPTYELTNKRGY

-503 TLNGIEIGGLG
+503 SLNGIEIGGLG
-514 KISEDTIESKVKTPV
+514 KISKDTIDSKVKTPV

-536 DDLKVP
+536 DNLTVP
-542 DHNFV
+542 DNQFT

-561 SLSDLEKVGTLTEL
+561 SLSDLDKVGTLTKL
-575 VNNTTTNH
+575 VDDATNAN
-583 DLLRESFIF
+583 DLITESFIF

-600 NLLKLGFRFKFQAAD
+600 NTLKLGFRFKFQAKD
-615 RSLTDEEIDE
+615 KSLTDEEINE
-625 IMDKLISNSMAL
+625 IMDKLISDSLAL
-637 DGISI
+637 DGASI

>member
-1 MKIVYT
+1 MKIVYS
-7 HLLNLLEQQPK
+7 HLLNLLEQQPNLK
-18 LEELSELLFQLG
+18 ELSDLLFQLG

-61 NYFYQAKELPKSDIT
+61 NYFYQTKELPKSDMT

-82 QFDNKAQD
+82 QFDTKALD
-90 MCPNISFMQIEI
+90 VCPNISFMQIEI

-109 EPYLEAYFADLSINR
+109 EPYLEAYFADLGINK

-144 CFDQSSM
+144 CFDQSTM
-151 QGHFSLAK
+151 EGYFSLEK
-159 KKLKT
+159 KELKT
-164 KFKTLLD
+164 KFKTLLGS
-171 TEIELTNE
+171 EIELTDD
-179 NLVFLLDD
+179 NLVFSLDD
-187 QVISLAG
+187 EVISLAG
-194 IMGGASTACSADTTK
+194 TMGGASTACSTNTTNA
-209 VLVECAYFQPEE
+209 LVECAYFKPEE

-247 QEEVLR
+247 QEDVLR
-253 RFLQIVSEH
+253 RFLQIVCDH
-262 TEVKSVAL
+262 TNVKSVSIYSEQSKKAL
-270 YSKQNKTTLAEVQYN
+270 TEVVY
-285 GDKLNAVVGINI
+285 DSSKLNSVIGIDI
-297 SQQEQKA
+297 TEQEQLS
-304 YLNALGFEAGKSITV
+304 YLSALGFQAGKNMTV
-319 PAHRSDVDQLNDLA
+319 PPHRSDVDQLNDLA

-343 NIPSQVLALPIMAK
+343 NIPSKVLALPVRAK
-357 QHKRSFEELVSR
+357 KQQRSFEELVGN

-384 TDFEGKEAIAVD
+384 TDFVSKEAIAVD
-396 NPLDKQRAMLRTC
+396 NPLDKQRGMLRTC
-409 LMNSIRIN
+409 LMNSIRAN

-432 EFSDIYKTSGTE
+432 EFSDIYKISGSE
-444 RRFAFAISGRVNKNA
+444 RRFALAVSGRINKNA
-459 KEFNTQLDY
+459 AEFNAQLDY

-482 LKVQPTYELASKRGY
+482 LKVQATYKLSDQSGY

-503 TLNGIEIGGLG
+503 SLNGIKLGGLG
-514 KISEDTIESKVKTPV
+514 KISKDTIDSKVKTPV

-536 DDLKVP
+536 DNLAVP
-542 DHNFV
+542 DNQF
-547 PTSDFPASYRDLSF
+547 TSISDFPASYRDLSF
-561 SLSDLEKVGTLTEL
+561 SLSDLAKVGILTEL
-575 VNNTTTNH
+575 VNDVTNGN
-583 DLLRESFIF
+583 DLLTESFIF

-600 NLLKLGFRFKFQAAD
+600 NLLKLGFRFKFQAED
-615 RSLTDEEIDE
+615 KSLTDEEIDQ
-625 IMDKLISNSMAL
+625 IMDKLISKSLTL